1 VGVDR
6 RVDPDQFGELSS
18 HAAFRVHWI
27 FLLSDRTT

>member
-18 HAAFRVHWI
+18 HAAFRVH
-27 FLLSDRTT
+27 